1 MPIKMTY
8 VSISFTTTRQ
18 DDDNNKRQQQQAER
32 DGERERERARRAQ
45 SENFNFIFIALL
57 CIKYLQLFAM
67 SHENEPFQPRRWME
81 EHGMEDATDGRVDGR
96 VHADKF
102 K

>member
-1 MPIKMTY
+1 MIIIKG
-8 VSISFTTTRQ
+8 SATRR
-18 DDDNNKRQQQQAER
+18 KIHRQQQQA
-32 DGERERERARRAQ
+32 ARRAQ

-67 SHENEPFQPRRWME
+67 SHENEPFQRRRKGSGVCADNSGCCGW
-81 EHGMEDATDGRVDGR
+81 ADGR

>member
-8 VSISFTTTRQ
+8 VSISFTTTLQ
-18 DDDNNKRQQQQAER
+18 DANSDSNSDDNNKRQQQQ
-32 DGERERERARRAQ
+32 GERQQQQQEHGARRAQ

-67 SHENEPFQPRRWME
+67 SHENEPFQPDRR
-81 EHGMEDATDGRVDGR
+81 GRRVKGGGGRITEDA
-96 VHADKF
+96 A
-102 K
+102 